1 MPTHCPSF
9 RRIRAASLVLFAGLA
24 GVAQA
29 ADKPTHDLAKYFGWD
44 EPRIIVLDR
53 NLGPAVVADFNGDG
67 LNDLAAVNN
76 AKSRIEIH
84 LQRKTPRTDQE
95 VERDYKVN
103 ELAPSRNYDR
113 VEISV
118 QHRVTGFR
126 AWDVDKDGKLDIV
139 YSGIPAE
146 LVILKQTGTMKFET
160 LSKRRVK
167 DLAASQNGIE
177 IADVMGDTAP
187 ELLAVVGGRVAVFG
201 LSSSEV
207 TGEPVML
214 GTGGSNQE
222 IVAFFTEDYNG
233 DGLMDVAAAIPDDS
247 SPVRMWLQDPM
258 KGSAAKNGQLGPELR
273 FEMPALRELQP
284 VRLPNQKAA
293 SLAVIERA
301 SRRIVL
307 DELTSSAESGQKEG
321 RAGER
326 DASAEVY
333 VFPGSANKTRS
344 MLVADIDGD
353 GLVDL
358 LATNQQANTLVLY
371 RQQAGVGLGAEER
384 FSALKDPKTVAAGQW
399 DGSGPLEI
407 FVLSE
412 ADKAVGMA
420 KYDAAENRIGFPQP
434 LALATAG
441 AAPVAMAFAD
451 LPSGPALAV
460 IARDKRDHTLE
471 IHRPNAEKP
480 TTLKLDGVNRPPQ
493 SMLAGDFDH
502 DGQADLVL
510 FTPAEPLVMVRNI
523 DGPSDKMQVLT
534 DKNMPQFG
542 LVQAAGPDNTAMLDI
557 DGDGKSELLVADQNF
572 VRACAFSEGK
582 GWRVVEQITLPE
594 SAASL
599 VGLTVMDTGGAAS
612 IVASDKANKRL
623 VVMSKQDG
631 EWKATDRLRFA
642 GFEVTSLFAGSFSG
656 DATPEVLAAS
666 ESAFAVIRAQGMRH
680 GLEEFAAYRSDDDDL
695 LEHEIEAGDLNGD
708 GFTDLVVL
716 DAKEQMAQIFTVSS
730 ARRLL
735 HATEFK
741 VFESRLFGRGEDR
754 EFEPSAAIIADLTGD
769 GRNDLILQVHDRYVI
784 YPQMTGKK

>member
-1 MPTHCPSF
+1 MHYPSI
-9 RRIRAASLVLFAGLA
+9 RRVRAVSFCLIAAVAGTA
-24 GVAQA
+24 RG
-29 ADKPTHDLAKYFGWD
+29 ADKSTPDLAKYFGWD

-53 NLGPAVVADFNGDG
+53 NLGPAVVGDFNGDG

-84 LQRKTPRTDQE
+84 LQRKEARTDQE
-95 VERDYKVN
+95 IERDYKVN
-103 ELAPSRNYDR
+103 ELAPSRYYDR
-113 VEISV
+113 VEVSV
-118 QHRVTGFR
+118 QHRVTGLR
-126 AWDVDKDGKLDIV
+126 AFDVDKDGKLDIV
-139 YSGIPAE
+139 YAGIPAE
-146 LVILKQTGTMKFET
+146 LVMLKQTGTMKFET

-201 LSSSEV
+201 LSTSEV

-233 DGLMDVAAAIPDDS
+233 DGLTDVAAAIPDDS
-247 SPVRMWLQDPM
+247 SPVRMWLQDPT
-258 KGSAAKNGQLGPELR
+258 KGSASKNGQLGPELR

-284 VRLPNQKAA
+284 VRLAGQKAA

-307 DELTSSAESGQKEG
+307 DELSSSAESGQKEG

-333 VFPGSANKTRS
+333 VFPGPGNKTRS
-344 MLVADIDGD
+344 TVVADIDGD
-353 GLVDL
+353 GLLDL
-358 LATNQQANTLVLY
+358 LSTDQQANTLVLY
-371 RQQAGVGLGAEER
+371 RQQQGVGLGAEER
-384 FSALKDPKTVAAGQW
+384 FSALKDPKIVAAGQW
-399 DGSGPLEI
+399 DGSGPLEV

-412 ADKAVGMA
+412 ADKVVGMA
-420 KYDAAENRIGFPQP
+420 TYSASEGRIGFPQP
-434 LALATAG
+434 VSITTAG
-441 AAPVAMAFAD
+441 ASPVAMAFAG

-460 IARDKRDHTLE
+460 IVRDKRDHTLE
-471 IHRPNAEKP
+471 IHRPNEEKA
-480 TTLKLDGVNRPPQ
+480 TTLKLEGVNRPPQ

-523 DGPSDKMQVLT
+523 DGPADKMQVLT

-599 VGLTVMDTGGAAS
+599 VGLTVTSAGGSAS

-623 VVMSKQDG
+623 VVMSRQDG
-631 EWKATDRLRFA
+631 EWRATDRLRFA

-656 DATPEVLAAS
+656 DATPEILAAS
-666 ESAFAVIRAQGMRH
+666 ESAFAVIRAQGTRH
-680 GLEEFAAYRSDDDDL
+680 SLEEFAAYRSDDDDL

-716 DAKEQMAQIFTVSS
+716 DAREQMAQIFTVS
-730 ARRLL
+730 AGRRLL

-741 VFESRLFGRGEDR
+741 VFESRIFGRGDDR
-754 EFEPSAAIIADLTGD
+754 EFEPSAAIIADVTGD